1 MNNPVFDIA
10 HSLQLCEGA
19 VLGFS
24 DDGTVLVQL
33 NDSGTMVSCNTL
45 CTNKDNPLKVDIDD
59 KVLVTQGS
67 SENGTCYILGIIG
80 IPTSTKKAATVET
93 KDVKEFIVPQKPLTA
108 TVDGKRVKI
117 SADEEI
123 VLTCGEGSIH
133 IMKDGK
139 ITLRGTDLISRAS
152 RTNKIRGA
160 AVRIN

>member
-1 MNNPVFDIA
+1 MNNPLFEIA
-10 HSLQLCEGA
+10 HGLQLCEGV

-24 DDGTVLVQL
+24 DDGSVLIQL
-33 NDSGTMVSCNTL
+33 NDSGNMVSCHAL
-45 CTNKDNPLKVDIDD
+45 CTNRDNPLKVDVND
-59 KVLVTQGS
+59 KVLVAQGS
-67 SENGTCYILGIIG
+67 SENGTCYILGLIG
-80 IPTSTKKAATVET
+80 IPANTNRTSTETAKKVE
-93 KDVKEFIVPQKPLTA
+93 EIVLPQKPVTA

-117 SADEEI
+117 TAEEEI
-123 VLTCGEGSIH
+123 MLTCGEGSIH

>member
-1 MNNPVFDIA
+1 MNNPFFEVA
-10 HSLQLCEGA
+10 HSLQFCEGV

-24 DDGTVLVQL
+24 DDEMILVQL
-33 NDSGTMVSCNTL
+33 NDSGNMVTCHTL
-45 CTNKDNPLKVDIDD
+45 CTNKDHPLKVDVDD
-59 KVLVTQGS
+59 KVLVAQGS
-67 SENGTCYILGIIG
+67 SENGFCYILGLIG
-80 IPTSTKKAATVET
+80 ITAGSKNTGTEDSKKVET
-93 KDVKEFIVPQKPLTA
+93 CIVPQKPLTA
-108 TVDGKRVKI
+108 TVDGKRVMI
-117 SADEEI
+117 TADEEI